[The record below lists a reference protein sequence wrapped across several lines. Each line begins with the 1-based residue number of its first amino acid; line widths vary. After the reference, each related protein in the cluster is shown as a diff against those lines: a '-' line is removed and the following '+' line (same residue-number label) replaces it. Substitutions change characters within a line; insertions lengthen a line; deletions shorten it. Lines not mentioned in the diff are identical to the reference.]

1 MLREGIE
8 MTDWNHSGLPKAHP
22 YQLIDFLQ
30 HIEYEKGEDI
40 TVADL
45 LNAFAQV
52 LYDEVNAKLEEE

>member
-1 MLREGIE
+1 